1 MGTYPQVPLT
11 HCLECRHLLDVV
23 WVEVLQLEAVLVEDP
38 PDEPPGG
45 DGEAAPVEGHERDH
59 TAPGGRDT
67 NSSPGTFHSTAA
79 VSGGSCPAST
89 RRCSWSRDT
98 LDRVQ
103 FDMAAARSRVN
114 LRYGSGSVA
123 GARKQ
128 EKRGTRV
135 EEDDEGVKSQ
145 FRARCAVKK
154 GKSAVVRLECRARR
168 VSGTSAH
175 VRVPRRNRHPPAQRL
190 DSHKARDSESPT
202 HGHFKPLRPS

>member
-1 MGTYPQVPLT
+1 
-11 HCLECRHLLDVV
+11 
-23 WVEVLQLEAVLVEDP
+23 
-38 PDEPPGG
+38 
-45 DGEAAPVEGHERDH
+45 VEGHERDH

-175 VRVPRRNRHPPAQRL
+175 VRVPGEIGTRPRNA
-190 DSHKARDSESPT
+190 SIPT
-202 HGHFKPLRPS
+202 KPGTLSRPRTVISNRCVPHDG